1 MLSNVG
7 DCTVPK
13 RVEAQ
18 HIATSQ
24 IYAKIT
30 NDKIKRDMKNSQARN
45 RQQLPDGGVNR
56 KPMLLARFYSNE

>member
-1 MLSNVG
+1 MPANG
-7 DCTVPK
+7 TEADRGTTYRDVPD
-13 RVEAQ
+13 
-18 HIATSQ
+18 
-24 IYAKIT
+24 YAKIT